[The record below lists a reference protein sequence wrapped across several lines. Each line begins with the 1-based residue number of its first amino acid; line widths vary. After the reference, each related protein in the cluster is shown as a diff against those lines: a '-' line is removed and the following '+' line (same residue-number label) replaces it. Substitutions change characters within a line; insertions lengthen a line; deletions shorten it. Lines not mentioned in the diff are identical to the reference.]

1 MKFTDLDLNDDILDA
16 LYDMRFDDCTPVQ
29 EKCIPE
35 ILKGKDVLGVAQTG
49 TGKTAAYLLP
59 VLSQLADGG
68 YSKDS
73 INCLIMSP
81 TRELAQQIDQ
91 AMQGFSYYIP
101 DVSSVAVYG
110 GNDGNRYDQEL
121 KSMRL
126 GADVII
132 ATPGRLIS
140 HLSLGNVDLS
150 KVSFFILDE
159 ADRMLDMGFSE
170 DIMKIASYL
179 PKDCQTIMFSATMP
193 QDIEKLAQSLLKDPV
208 EIKLAVSKPA
218 EKIQQSAYICY
229 ETQKLEIIKDIFKAG
244 NLKRV
249 IIFSGSKQKVK
260 RINQA
265 LTRLHINSGEMH
277 SDLDQAQRD
286 QMMFKFKS
294 GQLDVLVAT
303 DILARGIDI
312 DDITMVINYDVPHD
326 CEDYVHRI
334 GRTARADRDGQA
346 ITLVNEDDM
355 FAFHQVEKFLDKEIT
370 KNTLPEECGE
380 GPEYVVSKRK
390 ASAKSNRRKDRDN
403 TSHKSNKQRNK
414 RNTREEKTAKDEQR
428 NNRSDK
434 KPRTNNEATEKP
446 SANDKTPQKGQQKT
460 EETQKSANNRD
471 HNEADNRQK
480 QNRRRRN
487 NPKKDNAQTSANVS
501 SDTNAEPMKNGNKQR
516 HRKPKRQRPQ
526 EAEVPKHGRTTR
538 YNGLPADFK
547 APQEQESSLKKLF
560 KRPLSWIKNI
570 GKK

>member
-370 KNTLPEECGE
+370 KNALPEECGE

-434 KPRTNNEATEKP
+434 KPRNNEATEKP

-460 EETQKSANNRD
+460 EEIQKSANNRD

-501 SDTNAEPMKNGNKQR
+501 TDTNAEPMKNGNKQR